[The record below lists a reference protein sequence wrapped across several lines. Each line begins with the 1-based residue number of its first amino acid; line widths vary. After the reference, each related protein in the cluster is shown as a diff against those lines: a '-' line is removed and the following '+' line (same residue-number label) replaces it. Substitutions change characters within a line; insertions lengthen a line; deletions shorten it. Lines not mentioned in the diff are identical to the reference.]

1 MARAPA
7 FAHANIRSLP
17 QWGHGE
23 AQIKRMIIT
32 LRTGETT
39 ITRDTWKAGMIR
51 EHNELG
57 GPTSTN
63 LSRTLFALF
72 LAMAVVGAFFLA
84 FGH

>member
-1 MARAPA
+1 M
-7 FAHANIRSLP
+7 
-17 QWGHGE
+17 
-23 AQIKRMIIT
+23 
-32 LRTGETT
+32 
-39 ITRDTWKAGMIR
+39 TRDTWKAGMIR

-63 LSRTLFALF
+63 LSGTLFALF

>member
-1 MARAPA
+1 M
-7 FAHANIRSLP
+7 
-17 QWGHGE
+17 
-23 AQIKRMIIT
+23 
-32 LRTGETT
+32 GETT
-39 ITRDTWKAGMIR
+39 MTRDTWKAGMIR
-51 EHNELG
+51 ERNELG